1 MALDNFQTN
10 PHRELDPLHFKGKW
24 RGSGS
29 VDSSHV
35 QNQTGPLIKAFA
47 KHEKD
52 AKVNKENVQVW
63 KDALKEVGNIPK

>member
-1 MALDNFQTN
+1 M
-10 PHRELDPLHFKGKW
+10 
-24 RGSGS
+24 
-29 VDSSHV
+29 DSSHV

>member
-1 MALDNFQTN
+1 M
-10 PHRELDPLHFKGKW
+10 
-24 RGSGS
+24 
-29 VDSSHV
+29 DSSHV

-63 KDALKEVGNIPK
+63 RDALKEVGNIPKWRFGDSTFGIWGWAADFGCLC